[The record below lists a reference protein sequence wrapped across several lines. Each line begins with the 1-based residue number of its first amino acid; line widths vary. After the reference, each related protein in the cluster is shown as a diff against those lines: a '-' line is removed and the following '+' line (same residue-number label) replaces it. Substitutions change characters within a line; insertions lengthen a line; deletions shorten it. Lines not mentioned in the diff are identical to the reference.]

1 MTLSPKERLLSA
13 LYVEYQAPVSDFD
26 KITFEFLEMDSEV
39 FADSLRKLA
48 VEELVSGVEW
58 IPPTGR
64 IQALNRKYLYLTR
77 RGVEEA
83 KSLLKIKE
91 QKQGAILKE
100 LARLFGLAGEIVLK
114 KFAEEIIT
122 KL

>member
-1 MTLSPKERLLSA
+1 M
-13 LYVEYQAPVSDFD
+13 
-26 KITFEFLEMDSEV
+26 
-39 FADSLRKLA
+39 
-48 VEELVSGVEW
+48 
-58 IPPTGR
+58 
-64 IQALNRKYLYLTR
+64 TR

-100 LARLFGLAGEIVLK
+100 LARLFGLWGEIVLK

-122 KL
+122 NF

>member
-1 MTLSPKERLLSA
+1 MTLSTKERLLSA

-26 KITFEFLEMDSEV
+26 KITFESLEMDSEV
-39 FADSLRKLA
+39 FEDSLRKLA

-100 LARLFGLAGEIVLK
+100 LARLFGLWGEIVLK

-122 KL
+122 ML

>member
-26 KITFEFLEMDSEV
+26 KITFESLEMDYEV

-100 LARLFGLAGEIVLK
+100 LARLFGLWGEIVLK